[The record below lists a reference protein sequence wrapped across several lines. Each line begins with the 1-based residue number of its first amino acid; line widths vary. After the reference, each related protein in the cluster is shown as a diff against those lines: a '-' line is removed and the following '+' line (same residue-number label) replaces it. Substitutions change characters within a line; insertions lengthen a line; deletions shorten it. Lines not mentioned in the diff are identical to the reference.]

1 MKYGKL
7 IYILLASSFL
17 LSACKDENAGQM
29 QRPMS
34 VVQVAKPTKQNVEL
48 WDSYTA
54 RIEANK
60 NVQIRARVSG
70 YLDKICFKD
79 GDFVKEG
86 DILFQIDA
94 RPFQATYNASLAQIK
109 ETESRVALAKTNLD
123 RATQLFEAKAISK
136 EVLDT
141 RSSDLLVAE
150 SNLALAKAKAEESR
164 LNLEYTTVTSPISG
178 YMSRRYVDAGNLV
191 SASQTLLADVVA
203 RDTVYVYFEASERDS
218 IKYFKANLFDDLKN
232 NPVPVKIKLMGEVEY
247 SHEGLLTYVGNA
259 LSSLNLELRADVDNA
274 DGDLMAGMYASA
286 SMLYK
291 KSNEAILV
299 PEIAVLTDLV
309 GRYVLTVDETSK
321 VVYTPVSV
329 GSLIGDK
336 LIITGGLNGDE
347 KIIVSG
353 IQGAMP
359 NTQVQVAPAAQ

>member
-7 IYILLASSFL
+7 IYILLATSFL
-17 LSACKDENAGQM
+17 LSACKEEKIGQM
-29 QRPMS
+29 QRPIAN
-34 VVQVAKPTKQNVEL
+34 VEVATPTKQNVEL

-70 YLDKICFKD
+70 YLEKICFND

-86 DILFQIDA
+86 QVLFQIDP
-94 RPFQATYNASLAQIK
+94 RPFQAVYNASLAQIK
-109 ETESRVALAKTNLD
+109 ETESRVSLAKINLD
-123 RATQLFEAKAISK
+123 RAKQLFDAKAISQ

-150 SNLALAKAKAEESR
+150 SNLALSKAKAEESR
-164 LNLEYTTVTSPISG
+164 LNLEYTTITSPISG

-191 SASQTLLADVVA
+191 SVSSTLLADVVA

-218 IKYFKANLFDDLKN
+218 IKYIKANLFDDLKK
-232 NPVPVKIKLMGEVEY
+232 NPVPVKIKLMGETEY
-247 SHEGLLTYVGNA
+247 SHEGNLTYVGNA
-259 LSSLNLELRADVDNA
+259 LSALNLELRADIDNKE
-274 DGDLMAGMYASA
+274 GDLMAGMYASA

-299 PEIAVLTDLV
+299 PEVVVLTDLV
-309 GRYVLTVDETSK
+309 GRYVLTVSNDSK
-321 VVYTPVSV
+321 AIYTPVNV
-329 GSLIGDK
+329 GNLVGDK
-336 LIITGGLNGDE
+336 LIITDGLKGDE
-347 KIIVSG
+347 RIIVNG
-353 IQGAMP
+353 IQGVMP
-359 NTQVQVAPAAQ
+359 NAPVNVVPAK